1 MRDTCRFCSEH
12 VLHSTSNC
20 CETHFPLHSLFKTF
34 LGEAASNKRLIIV
47 RVSFHTGLTPCRL
60 CGRTRSGRQVG
71 VLWTAL
77 PLDNMKRTWISG
89 FYGSFLERTR
99 MVGPMVVP
107 QPQPLPE
114 GVLLA
119 KLRQR
124 IKSLSRDLGFTFQKM
139 KQTYDNKSIL
149 YVVQMQIVCVL
160 LLCNYVMQCN
170 VMQRNVMPR
179 SVI

>member
-1 MRDTCRFCSEH
+1 
-12 VLHSTSNC
+12 
-20 CETHFPLHSLFKTF
+20 
-34 LGEAASNKRLIIV
+34 
-47 RVSFHTGLTPCRL
+47 
-60 CGRTRSGRQVG
+60 
-71 VLWTAL
+71 
-77 PLDNMKRTWISG
+77 
-89 FYGSFLERTR
+89 
-99 MVGPMVVP
+99 MVVP